1 MKKIIILLLI
11 FIIIV
16 PVIIGVDAESSGNIT
31 FGVVSSTTSTS
42 STSGR
47 SSGGGSATSSE
58 SSDFDVYPE
67 IITLDYFS
75 PSSNNISF
83 TIKNNGNANIPVSVE
98 VLGIEEFYYSLNSS
112 FSISHSSSKNLSISF
127 NPMKGTSSGVYVGKI
142 IVKSGE
148 KFKTILLVI
157 NFRESSLLDINVKVL
172 PDYKSVYSG
181 DDIISS
187 VLLHN
192 SGTNSGLI
200 HAAINFTVID
210 FDRNV
215 LVEYSKEEVDLGKEL
230 FFTRKFFIPSHAGNG
245 RYIIVGALSYG
256 NSSVYSYDYFDA
268 VKKPVIEIVSDYSV
282 LLIVIA
288 IMLAIIIYEFISHRN
303 YSRNLSKFK

>member
-1 MKKIIILLLI
+1 M
-11 FIIIV
+11 
-16 PVIIGVDAESSGNIT
+16 
-31 FGVVSSTTSTS
+31 
-42 STSGR
+42 
-47 SSGGGSATSSE
+47 
-58 SSDFDVYPE
+58 
-67 IITLDYFS
+67 
-75 PSSNNISF
+75 
-83 TIKNNGNANIPVSVE
+83 
-98 VLGIEEFYYSLNSS
+98 
-112 FSISHSSSKNLSISF
+112 
-127 NPMKGTSSGVYVGKI
+127 
-142 IVKSGE
+142 
-148 KFKTILLVI
+148 
-157 NFRESSLLDINVKVL
+157 
-172 PDYKSVYSG
+172 
-181 DDIISS
+181 ISS
-187 VLLHN
+187 HQFLLHN